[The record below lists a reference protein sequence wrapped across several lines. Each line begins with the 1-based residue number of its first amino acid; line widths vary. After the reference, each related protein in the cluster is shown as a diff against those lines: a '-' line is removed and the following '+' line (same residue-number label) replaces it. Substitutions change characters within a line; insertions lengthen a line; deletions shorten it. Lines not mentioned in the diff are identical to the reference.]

1 MALSPVSNGLRA
13 LRGHLYSQFSRPR
26 GPLGALAGRIMS
38 SRGSNVERNRWLID
52 LLSLEPENRVL
63 ELGPGPGVALELA
76 AAKAS
81 HGQLVGIDHSS
92 TMLRQARRRNRA
104 AVSDGRV
111 RLIKGSAEA
120 LPADVGPF
128 DRIYCMNVWQ
138 FWADQE
144 VVIATL
150 VGLLAPGGLLGIGY
164 QPRAQG
170 ADAADTEAASHCLE
184 DQLGAGGLVDVAAH
198 RLDLRPTPVAAVVGK
213 RR

>member
-1 MALSPVSNGLRA
+1 
-13 LRGHLYSQFSRPR
+13 
-26 GPLGALAGRIMS
+26 MS
-38 SRGSNVERNRWLID
+38 SRGSSVDRNRWLVE
-52 LLSLEPENRVL
+52 LLALEPGHRVL

-76 AAKAS
+76 AARAS
-81 HGQLVGIDHSS
+81 HGHLVGIDHSS
-92 TMLRQARRRNRA
+92 TMLRQARRRNRV

-144 VVIATL
+144 AVIVAL
-150 VGLLAPGGLLGIGY
+150 AALLTPGGLLAIGY

-170 ADAADTEAASHCLE
+170 ATASDTEAAARCLE
-184 DQLGAGGLVDVAAH
+184 EQLGRSGLVEVTAH
-198 RLDLRPTPVAAVVGK
+198 RLDLRPTPVAAVVG
-213 RR
+213 RSQ